1 MVNVRIDKELEKK
14 LELYADQHHLT
25 KSDVVKEALALYLAQ
40 VPKLDSPY
48 EIGKDL
54 FGAEGSGRSDGST
67 TFKQKVKYKIR
78 AKSSH

>member
-54 FGAEGSGRSDGST
+54 FGVEGSGRSDGST
-67 TFKQKVKYKIR
+67 TYKQKVKDKIR
-78 AKSSH
+78 AKSSR